1 MPHAI
6 AVLAS
11 FFTCIPLALHH
22 FCSRLMFMHTLDHV
36 QAEPKLEV
44 QEEHVQKEHG
54 GPQATSCVDTNIA
67 VEQSKP

>member
-1 MPHAI
+1 
-6 AVLAS
+6 
-11 FFTCIPLALHH
+11 
-22 FCSRLMFMHTLDHV
+22 MFMHTLDHV

-67 VEQSKP
+67 VEQSKPRCIPPIFLGFSFLITIIMLCFIVH

>member
-1 MPHAI
+1 
-6 AVLAS
+6 
-11 FFTCIPLALHH
+11 
-22 FCSRLMFMHTLDHV
+22 MFMHTLDHV